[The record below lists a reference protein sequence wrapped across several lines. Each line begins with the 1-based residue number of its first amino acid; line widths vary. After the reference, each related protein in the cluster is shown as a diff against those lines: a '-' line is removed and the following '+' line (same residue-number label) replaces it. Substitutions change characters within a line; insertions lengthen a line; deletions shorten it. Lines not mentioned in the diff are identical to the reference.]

1 MNDNRVK
8 WMQNVLFT
16 GLGLKDEVLFRE
28 LLERNER
35 ENEKQLLELLDKPT
49 SNPVYSSALIFYSKV
64 SQVER
69 EIEIEEGNQNY
80 LRNHT

>member
-8 WMQNVLFT
+8 WIQNVLFT

-49 SNPVYSSALIFYSKV
+49 SNSVYSSALIFYSKV